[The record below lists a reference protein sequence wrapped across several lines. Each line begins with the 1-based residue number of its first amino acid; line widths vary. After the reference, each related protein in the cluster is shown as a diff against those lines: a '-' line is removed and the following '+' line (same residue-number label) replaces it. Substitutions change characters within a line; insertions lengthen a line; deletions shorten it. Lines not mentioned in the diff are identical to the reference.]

1 MSIHGIDP
9 RMIAET
15 IRDATPKGRA
25 EQVPTTG
32 AESFGSVLTDAIG
45 RARVEETNAND
56 MSSRFAAGD
65 PSVGLHEVMIAS
77 EKSSIAVRYAVT
89 VKNKAIE
96 AYRELMNT
104 PV

>member
-1 MSIHGIDP
+1 MAITGIDP

-15 IRDATPKGRA
+15 IRDATPKSRA
-25 EQVPTTG
+25 EEIPAAG
-32 AESFGSVLTDAIG
+32 SESFGSVLTDAIS

-56 MSSRFAAGD
+56 LSSRFAAGD
-65 PSVGLHEVMIAS
+65 ASVGLHEVMIAS

>member
-1 MSIHGIDP
+1 MSIQGIDP

-15 IRDATPKGRA
+15 IRDASPRTADKAAPSG
-25 EQVPTTG
+25 G
-32 AESFGSVLTDAIG
+32 ADFGSVLTDAIQEA
-45 RARVEETNAND
+45 RASEATSSD
-56 MSSRFAAGD
+56 MATRFAAGD